1 MDFVPK
7 ENLMGEIF
15 IETRDLTKHFG
26 EVVAVNAV
34 NMQIELGKVL
44 GLIGENGSGKST
56 ISSMISGIHTIT
68 SGEIFLKGEPYKPA
82 DPGEARKHGIGMIV
96 QEVGTVDYISVAE
109 NIFLGEENNFAKFGI
124 VNRAKME
131 EEARKAL
138 ALVGLEIDVTLPAAS
153 YNFEMRKMVEIAK
166 TLYYDPKLLIV
177 DETTTALSQDGRNKI
192 HEIIRQFAKDGKAVL
207 FISHDLP
214 ELMETCDELIV
225 LRDGQYIAKIDKAEF
240 DEDKIKQTMVGRKIE
255 GNYYRSDYDPSCSD
269 EVALCAENVTTATL
283 KNINLTVHK
292 GEIVGIGGLS
302 GSGMHEIGKLFFG
315 MEKIISGTVTAYAP
329 KKPSRKEKRAI
340 HRRRLKDTMT
350 LTGYSVKKLF
360 GKAGEKPHIDLA
372 GKTVEKETV
381 GYKIKDIKSAFDAG
395 IGYIAKDRD
404 KETLITAATIKENLC
419 LSATELLN
427 VFGVIPATRENLFS
441 GEQIDALKIKCSS
454 PNQEVRELSGGN
466 KQKVSFGKWIGN
478 RSKILVFDSPTR
490 GVDVGVKTTMYQ
502 LLYELK
508 KQNYAILII
517 SEEMP
522 ELIGMSDR
530 LIVMKDGEIT
540 KEFLRNE
547 DLRDTEIINYMI

>member
-1 MDFVPK
+1 
-7 ENLMGEIF
+7 MGEIF

-26 EVVAVNAV
+26 EVVAVDAV
-34 NMQIELGKVL
+34 NIKIELGKVL

-68 SGEIFLKGEPYKPA
+68 SGEIFLKGQPYKPTDPA
-82 DPGEARKHGIGMIV
+82 DARKHGIGMIV
-96 QEVGTVDYISVAE
+96 QEAGTVDYISVAE
-109 NIFLGEENNFAKFGI
+109 NIFLGEESKFAKFGI
-124 VNRAKME
+124 VNRAKLE
-131 EEARKAL
+131 DEARKAL
-138 ALVGLEIDVTLPAAS
+138 ALVGLEIDVTLPAAA
-153 YNFEMRKMVEIAK
+153 YNFETRKMIEIAK
-166 TLYYDPKLLIV
+166 TLYYNPELLIV

-192 HEIIRQFAKDGKAVL
+192 HEIMSQFAQEGKAVL

-225 LRDGQYIAKIDKAEF
+225 LRDGQYIAKIDKSEF

-255 GNYYRSDYDPSCSD
+255 GNYYRSDYDSSCSD
-269 EVALCAENVTTATL
+269 EVALSAENVTTATL

-315 MEKIISGTVTAYAP
+315 MEKVVSGTVTAYAP
-329 KKPSRKEKRAI
+329 KKPNFKERRAI
-340 HRRRLKDTMT
+340 HLHRLKDTLV
-350 LTGYSVKKLF
+350 LTGHRVRKLF
-360 GKAGEKPHIDLA
+360 GKGSEKPNVDLA
-372 GKTVEKETV
+372 GKTIEKETV
-381 GYKIKDIKSAFDAG
+381 AYNIKNIGSAFDAG
-395 IGYIAKDRD
+395 IGYISKDRD
-404 KETLITAATIKENLC
+404 RETLITAATIKENLC
-419 LSATELLN
+419 LSAPELLN
-427 VFGVIPATRENLFS
+427 VFGVIPTVREAEFTQ
-441 GEQIDALKIKCSS
+441 EQVDGLKIKCSS

-530 LIVMKDGEIT
+530 LIIMKDGEIT
-540 KEFLRNE
+540 KEFVRSEN
-547 DLRDTEIINYMI
+547 LRDTEIINYMI

>member
-1 MDFVPK
+1 
-7 ENLMGEIF
+7 MGEIF
-15 IETRDLTKHFG
+15 IETRGLTKHFG

-34 NMQIELGKVL
+34 DLKIELGKVL

-56 ISSMISGIHTIT
+56 VSSMISGIHTIT
-68 SGEIFLKGEPYKPA
+68 SGEIFLKGQPYRPS
-82 DPGEARKHGIGMIV
+82 DPGDARKHGIGMIV
-96 QEVGTVDYISVAE
+96 QEAGTIDYISVAE
-109 NIFLGEENNFAKFGI
+109 NIFLGEEGKFAKFGI

-131 EEARKAL
+131 AEAKKAM
-138 ALVGLEIDVTLPAAS
+138 ALVGLDIDVTLPAAA

-166 TLYYDPKLLIV
+166 TLYYDPELLIV
-177 DETTTALSQDGRNKI
+177 DETTTALSQDGRDKI
-192 HEIIRQFAKDGKAVL
+192 HGIMHRFAREGKAVL

-214 ELMETCDELIV
+214 ELMETCDELVV
-225 LRDGQYIAKIDKAEF
+225 LRDGQYIAKIEKSEF
-240 DEDKIKQTMVGRKIE
+240 DEETIKQTMVGRKIE
-255 GNYYRSDYDPSCSD
+255 GNYYRSDYDPSCSE
-269 EVALCAENVTTATL
+269 EVALVAENVNTGTL

-302 GSGMHEIGKLFFG
+302 GSGMHEIGRLFFG
-315 MEKIISGTVTAYAP
+315 MEKLVSGSVTAYAP
-329 KKPSRKEKRAI
+329 EKPNFKEKKDI
-340 HRRRLKDTMT
+340 HIQKLKDTLK
-350 LTGYSVKKLF
+350 LTGYRFKKLF
-360 GKAGEKPHIDLA
+360 GKGGEMPRIDLA
-372 GKTVEKETV
+372 GKTFEKKTV
-381 GYKIKDIKSAFDAG
+381 AYDVKNIGTAFDAG
-395 IGYIAKDRD
+395 IGYISKDRD
-404 KETLITAATIKENLC
+404 RETLITAATIKENLC
-419 LSATELLN
+419 LSASGLLS
-427 VFGVIPATRENLFS
+427 VFGVIPPVRESAFTQ
-441 GEQIDALKIKCSS
+441 EQVDGLKIKCSS

-530 LIVMKDGEIT
+530 LLIMKDGEIT
-540 KEFLRNE
+540 KEFVRNE
-547 DLRDTEIINYMI
+547 NLRDTDVINYMI